1 MDYLVFDTRA
11 RASFLKYKFA
21 LAYSRLSS
29 SSSSRRTANTRSN
42 EFKRCNSSA
51 SDAIQASRA
60 CPPRGV
66 FERMGEREN
75 AGKEKK
81 IFDEFSSKSRHQ
93 TRLGCTRKKKCKKTR
108 WVFFFLA
115 RARRKTPHTK
125 GERRKERLK
134 RYCAKRCPR
143 RYRLSSSRIRRF
155 LIARRGEEGEEME
168 RKFFRVLR
176 LLVLR

>member
-1 MDYLVFDTRA
+1 VDYLVFDTRA

-51 SDAIQASRA
+51 SDAIQASR
-60 CPPRGV
+60 GV
-66 FERMGEREN
+66 SSARRFREN
-75 AGKEKK
+75 GRERACRK
-81 IFDEFSSKSRHQ
+81 
-93 TRLGCTRKKKCKKTR
+93 RKKDIRRVFFQESTPNAFRVPVKKSAKTR
-108 WVFFFLA
+108 WVFA
-115 RARRKTPHTK
+115 RAQKNATHKRRETK
-125 GERRKERLK
+125 GASKEIL
-134 RYCAKRCPR
+134 CKRCPR